1 MKWKRDGGRQTC
13 LNNNETEPKFPGNS
27 VHFHYKGLVFNPWS
41 GKIMKVMQHGQRKK
55 KDSMSERK
63 NLKMEETQ
71 RPTTILFDD
80 DDDDGLSQ
88 CFIPDYVSENLLC
101 F

>member
-1 MKWKRDGGRQTC
+1 
-13 LNNNETEPKFPGNS
+13 
-27 VHFHYKGLVFNPWS
+27 
-41 GKIMKVMQHGQRKK
+41 
-55 KDSMSERK
+55 
-63 NLKMEETQ
+63 MEETQ
-71 RPTTILFDD
+71 RPTIILFDD